1 MYNWTCNTTF
11 SSFSLFPP
19 SSLPLLLSLPLPLSS
34 TRSYYVLQ
42 TDWLQNFLSSC
53 LHLPNAGTQHVQLLC
68 WLLVDSAFFLSSFPA
83 PLSTARP
90 PLFLFYAD
98 SMTSVCSAL
107 LFSKRSVWV
116 SRAPFQEISENSR
129 KTSLNP
135 SPSASS
141 SPLT

>member
-19 SSLPLLLSLPLPLSS
+19 SSLPLPLPLPLPLLLQQGLTTYSKLTDFKIFYSPAS
-34 TRSYYVLQ
+34 TSRMLE
-42 TDWLQNFLSSC
+42 
-53 LHLPNAGTQHVQLLC
+53 HRHVQLLRR
-68 WLLVDSAFFLSSFPA
+68 LLVDSAFFLSSFPA
-83 PLSTARP
+83 PLSIAGP
-90 PLFLFYAD
+90 PLFLFSAD

-135 SPSASS
+135 PSASS